1 MQFERGGSFPHVVV
15 RSIDGTTFSY
25 GDIWQRRN
33 LLLIALASEAG
44 APAGDESAYITE
56 LLARGETFQEYNT
69 EVVITRDAVA
79 GLRSPAL
86 LIADRWGEIVMVD
99 RVDATAGLP
108 KVEEIVEW
116 LRFVAHA
123 CPECEGEAR

>member
-1 MQFERGGSFPHVVV
+1 MQFERGGLLPHVVV
-15 RSIDGTTFSY
+15 RSVDGTTFSY

-44 APAGDESAYITE
+44 PPAGDESAYITE

-86 LIADRWGEIVMVD
+86 LIADRWGEIVAVD
-99 RVDATAGLP
+99 HLDVTAGLP